1 VRGIQAALLVFEG
14 MVIFFA
20 TLVALDLT
28 DVSHPLLWWVGG
40 GGAVLGLVLAGL
52 LGRPWGVLAASV
64 FQVLLVA
71 AGFVVPAMFFL
82 GPLFA
87 AIWFFA
93 LYLARKVERSQAGR

>member
-1 VRGIQAALLVFEG
+1 VRGIRAALLVFEG

-20 TLVALDLT
+20 MLVALDLS
-28 DVSHPLLWWVGG
+28 DVDHALLWWVGG
-40 GGAVLGLVLAGL
+40 GGAVLAVVLAGL

-87 AIWFFA
+87 AIWFLA

>member
-1 VRGIQAALLVFEG
+1 VRGIRAALLVFEG

-20 TLVALDLT
+20 TLVALGLS
-28 DVSHPLLWWVGG
+28 DVDHTVLWWVGG
-40 GGAVLGLVLAGL
+40 GLAVLAFVLAGL
-52 LGRPWGVLAASV
+52 LSRPWALVAASLY
-64 FQVLLVA
+64 QLALIA

-93 LYLARKVERSQAGR
+93 LYLARKVEQSQAGR